1 MTLQLQDILKQE
13 QTQSEAQIQHTCVA
27 WFRHTFPD
35 HAELLFAVPNGG
47 MRTGASGAMRKYE
60 GAVAGAPDIIFL
72 HKKGGY
78 GALLIEMKKPKVRGQ
93 QSAGKQSEAQKV
105 FQYKAERDGF
115 KYVTIHGLQ
124 EFIEELC
131 LYARIDYAPYLEDV
145 CENYET
151 YRKAKL

>member
-1 MTLQLQDILKQE
+1 MTLHDILKIE

-27 WFRHTFPD
+27 WFRLTFPSQGI
-35 HAELLFAVPNGG
+35 LLQAIPNGG
-47 MRTGASGAMRKYE
+47 FRTGASGAMRRYE
-60 GAVAGAPDIIFL
+60 GAVAGAPDLYFF

-78 GALLIEMKKPKVRGQ
+78 GALAIEMKRPKVRGQ
-93 QSAGKQSEAQKV
+93 HSSGKQSEAQREM
-105 FQYKAERDGF
+105 QAALEGAGY
-115 KYVTIHGLQ
+115 KYVTCHGLQ

-131 LYARIDYAPYLEDV
+131 LYAHIDYAKYLDDV